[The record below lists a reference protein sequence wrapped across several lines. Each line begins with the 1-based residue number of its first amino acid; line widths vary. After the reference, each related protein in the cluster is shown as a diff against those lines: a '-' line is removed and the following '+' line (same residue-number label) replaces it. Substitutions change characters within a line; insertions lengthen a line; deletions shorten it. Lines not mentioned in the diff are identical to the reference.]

1 MTFKEY
7 SMRSEQDYYQIL
19 GISPSSNTKDM
30 EDAYRKLAFRYHP
43 DRNNMNPSANEKMRY
58 VNEIFTTLSDPTK
71 RRDYDIP
78 RGYRTLFSRFKTGD
92 KVKVNI
98 NSNTPYRDHTG
109 VVDKEPY
116 KDSFRF
122 WYMVRFDTKGSS
134 TISRFAEEE
143 LSEVDE

>member
-1 MTFKEY
+1 MIDLEKTFFENNPKEIA
-7 SMRSEQDYYQIL
+7 E
-19 GISPSSNTKDM
+19 
-30 EDAYRKLAFRYHP
+30 AYRKLAFRYHP
-43 DRNNMNPSANEKMRY
+43 DRNNMSPEANKKMRY
-58 VNEIFTTLSDPTK
+58 INEIFTILSDPAK

-78 RGYRTLFSRFKTGD
+78 RGYRTMLSKFKTGD

-116 KDSFRF
+116 KDNFRF
-122 WYMVRFDTKGSS
+122 WYTVRFDTKGSS
-134 TISRFAEEE
+134 TTSRFAEEE